1 MITASA
7 ALCSVYPLLYYN
19 RDNQGNSAVAAFIG
33 GLFGAAKSIVVTFF
47 VFVAAP
53 LCAAV
58 IGFVRENNGEII
70 DNEKILRWSQL
81 TILRF
86 TKGILTG
93 ICIIP
98 LIIMDDIP
106 SFLVATATSLAV
118 GEILAEIGLRWWN
131 VKHGVKELV
140 VTEIVNKRL
149 SRRSTATVAPTPQDI
164 EMEEGAVE
172 QVEMQEDGDEEIGL
186 MVIREDL
193 KEINE
198 DEEEEDDDGDEE
210 EEENDDDEEEK
221 ILEETENLSS
231 QEELPMQEEK
241 QQVEPSPPLQ
251 EKLSEDTKDNS
262 ENNCSPRSPRSPRTS
277 LDLRRSLRPSHL
289 ARLSRQASRKSSQ
302 RSRISR
308 LHRRSTLLRNTL
320 KNSKRSNSEW
330 NRRTALL
337 REHSFSEQITTAN
350 SCLIIIISVTFPKAL
365 FLKGYKSDT
374 VQTLFKGDIIGF
386 IIRTLILVCC
396 ERFEDY
402 RMKKRIK
409 KVWPAFKQFRPVF
422 ITWQGYF
429 QISLIPTFSFYVVI
443 LLFPNLWL

>member
-1 MITASA
+1 MIIASA

-19 RDNQGNSAVAAFIG
+19 KDDQGNSAVAAFIG

-58 IGFVRENNGEII
+58 IGFVRENNGERI
-70 DNEKILRWSQL
+70 DNEEILRWSQL

-86 TKGILTG
+86 TKGILSG
-93 ICIIP
+93 VCIIP

-118 GEILAEIGLRWWN
+118 GEILVEIGLRWWN

-140 VTEIVNKRL
+140 VAEIVNKRL

-164 EMEEGAVE
+164 EMEEGEVE

-186 MVIREDL
+186 MKIL
-193 KEINE
+193 
-198 DEEEEDDDGDEE
+198 EEEEVLEEIKEDDEE
-210 EEENDDDEEEK
+210 KEEDDDEEEE
-221 ILEETENLSS
+221 IEGETENLSS

-241 QQVEPSPPLQ
+241 QHVEPSTPLR
-251 EKLSEDTKDNS
+251 EKLSEDTKDKS
-262 ENNCSPRSPRSPRTS
+262 ENNCSPRSPRTS
-277 LDLRRSLRPSHL
+277 LHVRRSLRPSHL
-289 ARLSRQASRKSSQ
+289 ASLARQTSRKFSQ
-302 RSRISR
+302 RSRNSR

-337 REHSFSEQITTAN
+337 REHSFAEQITTAN
-350 SCLIIIISVTFPKAL
+350 SCLIIMISVILPEAL

-386 IIRTLILVCC
+386 ISRTLILICC

-409 KVWPAFKQFRPVF
+409 KVWPAFKQFRPIF